1 MATGRH
7 AARENE
13 PEIEHG
19 GGRIEGVL
27 GRLRHALAHAFSG
40 ERLPRERTR
49 YEPARSARAVL
60 EPPGRIRGRGEP
72 DKAHAASLTDETAVM
87 AAQHERAL
95 RRVAVAAN
103 EACEDWERGLDVDE
117 AMLRLRAELQ
127 TAAEYEA

>member
-13 PEIEHG
+13 PETEHG
-19 GGRIEGVL
+19 AGRIEGVL

-49 YEPARSARAVL
+49 YQPART
-60 EPPGRIRGRGEP
+60 RGRRELGEG
-72 DKAHAASLTDETAVM
+72 HGAALTDGTAVM

>member
-1 MATGRH
+1 MQPDGST
-7 AARENE
+7 
-13 PEIEHG
+13 
-19 GGRIEGVL
+19 VCL

-40 ERLPRERTR
+40 ERLPRDRTG
-49 YEPARSARAVL
+49 YEPADGARAVL
-60 EPPGRIRGRGEP
+60 EPPGRTRSRRQPGER
-72 DKAHAASLTDETAVM
+72 HAAALTDETAVM